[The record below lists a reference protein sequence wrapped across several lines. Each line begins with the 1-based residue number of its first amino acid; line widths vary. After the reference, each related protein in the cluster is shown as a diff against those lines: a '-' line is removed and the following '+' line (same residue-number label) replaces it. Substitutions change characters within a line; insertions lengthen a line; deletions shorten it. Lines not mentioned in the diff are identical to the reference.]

1 MENNNMK
8 VFDIDGIKVSIP
20 MNMYKEAIRVYALE
34 EGNTEEE
41 RYGNYICLSQMILAG
56 FRKSL
61 DDLERITFEYVINN
75 YTGKEISKRVQ
86 YVITKEIKFN
96 GGNYPIENTP
106 S

>member
-1 MENNNMK
+1 MTEMK
-8 VFDIDGIKVSIP
+8 IFDIDGIKVSIP
-20 MNMYKEAIRVYALE
+20 MDMYKEAIRVFVLE
-34 EGNTEEE
+34 EEISEDE
-41 RYGNYICLSQMILAG
+41 IKGNYICIKQMILAG

-61 DDLERITFEYVINN
+61 DDLGKITFEYIKNN

-96 GGNYPIENTP
+96 GGNYPIGNTQ